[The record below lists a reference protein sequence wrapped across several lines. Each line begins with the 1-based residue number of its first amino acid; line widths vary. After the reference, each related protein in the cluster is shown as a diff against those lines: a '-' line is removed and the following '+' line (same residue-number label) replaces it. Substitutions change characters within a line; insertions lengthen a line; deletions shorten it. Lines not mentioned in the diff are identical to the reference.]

1 MLDETGVL
9 VTLQRYYLDDITFEK
24 VASDAGITLYE
35 LIEYVRKNELP
46 IVLTDEDRVEG
57 IRKVSE
63 LMEKHGMK
71 SALRIAEESYQK
83 VKAGESP

>member
-1 MLDETGVL
+1 MLDDTRVL
-9 VTLQRYYLDDITFEK
+9 ATLQRYYLDDITFEK
-24 VASDAGITLYE
+24 AANDAGITLYE
-35 LIEYVRKNELP
+35 LIEYVKKNELP

-71 SALRIAEESYQK
+71 SALRIAEEAYQK
-83 VKAGESP
+83 VRARESP

>member
-1 MLDETGVL
+1 MLNETSVL

-24 VASDAGITLYE
+24 VASDAGIALYE

-46 IVLTDEDRVEG
+46 IVLTEEDRVDG

-63 LMEKHGMK
+63 LMEKHGVK
-71 SALRIAEESYQK
+71 SALRMAEEAYQK
-83 VKAGESP
+83 VKAQGFP